1 MEVTNSTNLIFTQPH
16 WERKRTGGEVGISI
30 KKVSSKSVYKFQD
43 ATEPRAKKQE
53 PRAKKQEPR
62 TKSQEP
68 RAKNEEPR
76 YKTEYT
82 VD

>member
-1 MEVTNSTNLIFTQPH
+1 LEVTNSTNLIFTQPH

-30 KKVSSKSVYKFQD
+30 KKVSSKSVNKFQD
-43 ATEPRAKKQE
+43 ATEPRTKNQE
-53 PRAKKQEPR
+53 PRAKSK
-62 TKSQEP
+62 
-68 RAKNEEPR
+68 EPR